1 MGSSAGPRPRY
12 RVHQFLQAAAAWL
25 TPPNAAELAAARCCL
40 PAAAWEMF
48 RALPRS
54 DQHHGLQVLRALAA
68 AGHQQVALCQAA
80 LLHDCAKHAGGLRL
94 WHWVAVVL
102 LAAVRPACLTGLTGA
117 AEPSAS
123 DWRRPFWVHANHA
136 QQGAELAAAAGCDP
150 CAVELIRRH
159 QDRPALT
166 GDPSFDK
173 LLAALQAADDDN

>member
-1 MGSSAGPRPRY
+1 MGRSAGPRPRY

-25 TPPNAAELAAARCCL
+25 TPPSAVELATARCCL

-54 DQHHGLQVLRALAA
+54 DQHHGLQVLRALTA
-68 AGHQQVALCQAA
+68 AGHRHVALCQAA

-94 WHWVAVVL
+94 WHWAAVVL
-102 LAAVRPACLTGLTGA
+102 LAAVRPAYLAGLAGA
-117 AEPSAS
+117 AEPSAG

-159 QDRPALT
+159 QDRPAPT

-173 LLAALQAADDDN
+173 LLAALQAADDDH